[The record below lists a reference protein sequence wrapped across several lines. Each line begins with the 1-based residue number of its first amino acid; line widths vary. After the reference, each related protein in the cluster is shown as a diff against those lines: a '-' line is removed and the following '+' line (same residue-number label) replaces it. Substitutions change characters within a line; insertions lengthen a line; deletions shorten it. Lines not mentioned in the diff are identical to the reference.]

1 MYQKQGEEGMMQD
14 KGWIRLGQIY
24 LRPITEAD
32 TDNIIGWRNSER
44 VRRNFIYQEDFTRQ
58 GHQNWLKTKVATGEA
73 IQFIL
78 CETQDDRP
86 VGSVYF
92 RDIDEKNR
100 KAEYGIFIGE
110 ADAAGKGY
118 GTLAAKGA
126 VAYARDVLKL
136 HKLLLRVFADNTAA
150 IRSYEKAGFIREA
163 HLKDEIRQEDG
174 TYRDLLLMA
183 VLFEENR

>member
-1 MYQKQGEEGMMQD
+1 MMQD

-100 KAEYGIFIGE
+100 KADRPCDPDGGISG
-110 ADAAGKGY
+110 AMRARGLKDTSSRPAKDLG
-118 GTLAAKGA
+118 GTLWPFS
-126 VAYARDVLKL
+126 
-136 HKLLLRVFADNTAA
+136 VF
-150 IRSYEKAGFIREA
+150 
-163 HLKDEIRQEDG
+163 L
-174 TYRDLLLMA
+174 
-183 VLFEENR
+183 V

>member
-1 MYQKQGEEGMMQD
+1 MIYRKIGKRFLDLLLSSVAIVLLSPVFLVTAILVRIKLGSPVLFHQERPGPVSYTHLDVYKRQ
-14 KGWIRLGQIY
+14 GWIRLGQIY
-24 LRPITEAD
+24 MRPITEAD

-110 ADAAGKGY
+110 ADAAGRC
-118 GTLAAKGA
+118 
-126 VAYARDVLKL
+126 V
-136 HKLLLRVFADNTAA
+136 
-150 IRSYEKAGFIREA
+150 
-163 HLKDEIRQEDG
+163 
-174 TYRDLLLMA
+174 
-183 VLFEENR
+183 